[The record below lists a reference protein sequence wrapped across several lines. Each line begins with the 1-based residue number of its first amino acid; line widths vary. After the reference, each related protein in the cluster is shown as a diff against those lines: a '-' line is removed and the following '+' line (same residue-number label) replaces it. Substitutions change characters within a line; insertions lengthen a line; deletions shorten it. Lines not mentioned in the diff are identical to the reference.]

1 MWVRQCDLDA
11 QAEAP
16 SPIPA
21 RIASNEEFIPP
32 PQSPEQQAYEAR
44 LKEISETAARRQG
57 LSRRDFLRTG
67 SGMAAAL
74 LALNQV
80 FGDCYEVDAAEV
92 EDQKAFEEKWPK
104 DQFIFDVQTHHVDVS
119 RKWYDDTPDG
129 KAAMPFFRML
139 RPNSKSLEDSLDQLN
154 RAHYVKEVFG
164 DSDTVM
170 AVISGVPSRDWDKN
184 PLPPDQM
191 VATRKYVNDLAGSQ
205 RVLSHGLL
213 RPNLGK
219 KEMEEMERQVKDLKI
234 DAWKMYTGAE
244 LGEKAW
250 FMDDEKVAYPFWEKT
265 RKLGIK
271 NLCVHKGLPLGVFNE
286 KACTPLDLEK
296 AAKDWPDLN
305 FIVYHSGFRGF
316 GFLAQ
321 GTGPKVED
329 PKSKDPQEIPWIS
342 DILRILKKNP
352 KIKNIYFELGSTF
365 NMTSMSAPETCMHML
380 GQMIQVAGADHIL
393 WGTDSIWDGSPQ
405 SQIERLRRL
414 KIKDRLI
421 EKYKYP
427 QLTDAIKDQIFGLNA
442 ARLFGV
448 DPKAKRQAIKADKLT
463 RVREEYRR
471 TRRRATRS
479 TAGYGSRMAANRPRP
494 WGPDGDAR
502 FEHGNRSPEPHLVSF
517 HHSRADCAR
526 GRGTPTCRPRPAQCS
541 AHIPGRLAGG
551 HCRFDR

>member
-11 QAEAP
+11 GQEAP
-16 SPIPA
+16 PPIPA

-32 PQSPEQQAYEAR
+32 PQSPEQKEYEAR
-44 LKEISETAARRQG
+44 VQGISERAARRLG

-80 FGDCYEVDAAEV
+80 FGRCYEVEAAEV
-92 EDQKAFEEKWPK
+92 EDPKAFEEKWPK

-129 KAAMPFFRML
+129 RATLRFFQML
-139 RPNSKSLEDSLDQLN
+139 RPSVKGVRDSLEQLN

-170 AVISGVPSRDWDKN
+170 AVISGVPSREWDKN

-191 VATRKYVNDLAGSQ
+191 VATRRYVNDLAGSP

-219 KEMEEMERQVKDLKI
+219 KELEEMERQVKELKI

-250 FMDDEKVAYPFWEKT
+250 FMDDEKVAYPFWERTK
-265 RKLGIK
+265 KLGVK
-271 NLCVHKGLPLGVFNE
+271 NLCVHKGLPLGFFNE

-296 AAKDWPDLN
+296 AARDWPELN
-305 FIVYHSGFRGF
+305 FIVYHSGWRGF
-316 GFLAQ
+316 GPLAA
-321 GTGPKVED
+321 GTGPRVKD
-329 PKSKDPQEIPWIS
+329 KNTDDPQEIPWVS
-342 DILRILKKNP
+342 DILRILRKNP
-352 KIKNIYFELGSTF
+352 GIRNIYFELGSTF
-365 NMTSMSAPETCMHML
+365 GQLSAAAPEKCLHML
-380 GQMIQVAGADHIL
+380 GQMIQVAGADRVL
-393 WGTDSIWDGSPQ
+393 WGTDSIWGGSPQ
-405 SQIERLRRL
+405 SQIVRLRKL
-414 KIKDRLI
+414 KMKPELA

-427 QLTDAIKDQIFGLNA
+427 ELTDAIKDQILGLNA

-463 RVREEYRR
+463 RLREEYRR
-471 TRRRATRS
+471 HPAPANTQYGWVWVGAGDP
-479 TAGYGSRMAANRPRP
+479 TAPVGA
-494 WGPDGDAR
+494 
-502 FEHGNRSPEPHLVSF
+502 
-517 HHSRADCAR
+517 
-526 GRGTPTCRPRPAQCS
+526 
-541 AHIPGRLAGG
+541 
-551 HCRFDR
+551 